1 MSVETSVIT
10 GLSSEGS
17 LKKALQAGLTHDDF
31 EICDEE
37 FAWMVE
43 RSESKMP
50 ITPIFFKRKFPEF
63 DFQIVDEPL
72 VDLIDELKKER
83 AYIQISSAI
92 DELLGGEDPL
102 DQDNALD
109 KASGFIEVIEQ
120 VRKMSG
126 HHSYVLI
133 KAGWEAHYQK
143 MKSLAALRSN
153 GDIPGIPTG
162 LEHLDH
168 HWGGLQGETAY
179 LYLGRPGD
187 AKSFSLAQ
195 LVIEAAWAG
204 YRAVM
209 FSPEMSEYQHTC
221 RFHTLLS
228 GKKEVQEACGLSEA
242 FPNRALR
249 EGRGFNMKTYR
260 RFCQWLDSEL
270 PGEMVLFT
278 QKYRR
283 EKMTVGYI
291 RSILKDVDADL
302 VIIDPVYKLRPP
314 RYRGTR
320 WEELGEITD
329 GLVDL
334 AHEFNVPVVLSNQ
347 ANRAMVGA
355 KDDAPS
361 MNSSFG
367 SDTPVQEADTVVG
380 VRHFD
385 SERKLKL
392 KCTKNR
398 YGERFMFEARFLPNY
413 GVLQDITPINDV
425 YSRGF
430 DQDKLA
436 QIEAQLE
443 ADEAAE
449 AENDTYA

>member
-1 MSVETSVIT
+1 MSAENLVIS
-10 GLSSEGS
+10 GLSTEGS
-17 LKKALQAGLTHDDF
+17 LKKALQAGLSHDDF

-37 FAWMVE
+37 FAWMIE

-63 DFQIVDEPL
+63 DFQISDEAL
-72 VDLIDELKKER
+72 TDLIDELKKER

-92 DELLGGEDPL
+92 DELLGGENPL
-102 DQDNALD
+102 DQDNVID
-109 KASGFIEVIEQ
+109 KSGTFIEVLEQ
-120 VRKMSG
+120 VRKTTG
-126 HHSYVLI
+126 HHSFSLI
-133 KAGWEAHYQK
+133 KAGWESHYQRVK
-143 MKSLAALRSN
+143 NMSTLHQN

-162 LEHLDH
+162 LTHLDL

-195 LVIEAAWAG
+195 LVVEAAWNG
-204 YRAVM
+204 YRAVV

-228 GKKEVQEACGLSEA
+228 GKSEVQAAAGLKEA
-242 FPNRALR
+242 FPNRMLR
-249 EGRGFNMKTYR
+249 EGRGFNLKTYR
-260 RFCQWLDSEL
+260 RFLQWLDAEL

-291 RSILKDVDADL
+291 KSILRDVDADL

-367 SDTPVQEADTVVG
+367 SDTPVQEADTVIG

-385 SERKLKL
+385 TERKLKL
-392 KCTKNR
+392 RCTKNR
-398 YGERFMFEARFLPNY
+398 YGERFGFEARFLPNF
-413 GVLQDITPINDV
+413 GVLQDITPVNDA

-430 DQDKLA
+430 DPEKLA
-436 QIEAQLE
+436 QLEAQLE
-443 ADEAAE
+443 EEE